1 MQCFG
6 GVLLNIVHFFKSL
19 TNGIINSA
27 THQL

>member
-27 THQL
+27 TPQL